1 MASKVTFTLDDETVL
16 SIRRLAERA
25 RKPQSLIVREAVAC
39 YAGREDLLSEDER
52 QQTLAVLRDLG
63 EKLPT
68 RPREDRKSTRLNSSH
83 SQISYAVFC
92 LKKKNKKQI
101 R

>member
-1 MASKVTFTLDDETVL
+1 MASKVTFTLDDETVR

-68 RPREDRKSTRLNSSH
+68 RPREDVARELSEFRESRQTGWQRPSD
-83 SQISYAVFC
+83 Q
-92 LKKKNKKQI
+92 
-101 R
+101 

>member
-1 MASKVTFTLDDETVL
+1 MASKVTFTLDDETVR
-16 SIRRLAERA
+16 SIRRLAEQT

-52 QQTLAVLRDLG
+52 RQTLALLRELG

-68 RPREDRKSTRLNSSH
+68 RPRDEVARELSELRESRQTGWERPSD
-83 SQISYAVFC
+83 Q
-92 LKKKNKKQI
+92 
-101 R
+101 

>member
-1 MASKVTFTLDDETVL
+1 MASKVTFTLDDETVR

-52 QQTLAVLRDLG
+52 QQTLTVLRDLG

-68 RPREDRKSTRLNSSH
+68 RPREDVARELSELRESRQTGWQRPSE
-83 SQISYAVFC
+83 Q
-92 LKKKNKKQI
+92 
-101 R
+101 